1 MTTTSAAREP
11 GPGSFVDRLP
21 IGKSLPIPDD
31 SLVTRDIFPL
41 EGETRVKPLRSP
53 VLTVPP
59 RERAA
64 GIGPMLQRVE
74 SVFVS
79 PGGMTARVHSSKR
92 GEGGERRRT
101 DRRIAAALA
110 ADGGKAYAL

>member
-11 GPGSFVDRLP
+11 GPGSLVDLLP
-21 IGKSLPIPDD
+21 ISKSLPIPDD

-41 EGETRVKPLRSP
+41 EGETRVKPL
-53 VLTVPP
+53 
-59 RERAA
+59 
-64 GIGPMLQRVE
+64 Q
-74 SVFVS
+74 S

>member
-11 GPGSFVDRLP
+11 GPGSLVDRLP

-41 EGETRVKPLRSP
+41 EGETRVKPL
-53 VLTVPP
+53 
-59 RERAA
+59 
-64 GIGPMLQRVE
+64 Q
-74 SVFVS
+74 S

-101 DRRIAAALA
+101 DRRITAALA